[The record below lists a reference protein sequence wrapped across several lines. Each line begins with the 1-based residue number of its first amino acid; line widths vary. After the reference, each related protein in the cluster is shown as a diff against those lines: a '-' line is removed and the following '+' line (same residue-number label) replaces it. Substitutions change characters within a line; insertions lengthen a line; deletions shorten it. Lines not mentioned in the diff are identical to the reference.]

1 MITACGSGVSILY
14 ISFGLRGLGR
24 LGVLGFR
31 ALRFRVVG
39 FRIAEK
45 GLIVFLDVFCLRLQ
59 KLGFEGAGI
68 RVLTFRQGYGVT

>member
-1 MITACGSGVSILY
+1 MVPEFQFCISVSG
-14 ISFGLRGLGR
+14 FGAWGDSAF
-24 LGVLGFR
+24 LGFR

-45 GLIVFLDVFCLRLQ
+45 GLIVFLDVLCLRLQ